1 MNNLEIG
8 MVVEVNGMQ
17 VKIATYDNSNHSTFI
32 HNGDIIKNVSVNSF
46 ILVEQGFNRI
56 VCRIN
61 AESIWDVHNN
71 SKDYQ
76 FNSSFIK
83 NSIKRILDVQVI
95 GYIFQNEF
103 SSGAT
108 FIPMIGNVCSI
119 PTKQEILQIYLN
131 SFESVENDNSIV
143 IGKSINEQ
151 NEIKLPVNSFFAS
164 HIGVFGNTGSG
175 KSNTLHK
182 LYYELFKLNH
192 PNLKSRSNFV
202 VLDFNGEYI
211 HDKSF
216 GISNNLEKKVYDLST
231 RTSNCEKYP
240 ISASTFYDVE
250 MLSIIFQ
257 ATNQTQKP
265 FLNRV
270 LRGRK
275 KYKDGIN
282 SICNWIRYLM
292 EKILTSSPNLD
303 LKNMLLN
310 VIESMLEPTKH
321 IYLAQLKTVQLHTY
335 VEVKYIFTSIN
346 GTTEYINGE
355 WETRFD
361 DLLNLESLFVELNT
375 LILND
380 FEDFELRCKLQ
391 LINDLLYGNVVS
403 SHIDPLLKRIESRIY
418 NMSNYLEIIDRIDN
432 EHFLEIVSLKN
443 LNQEAK
449 QTMAIFISKMYF
461 DFHKLNDDKGSFHLI
476 IDEAHNILSYQVV
489 SENESWRDY
498 RLSIFEEII
507 KEGRKFGFFLTISSQ
522 RPADIS
528 STLLSQV
535 HNFFLHKL
543 VNEKDLQIVEN
554 SLSTL
559 DRTSKSMLP
568 SLSQGVCIVTGTALS
583 LPLIMK
589 VDFIFDKSTRPQS
602 DTINLLELWNLKT
615 E

>member
-17 VKIATYDNSNHSTFI
+17 VKIATYDNFNHSTFI
-32 HNGDIIKNVSVNSF
+32 NNGDIIKNVSVNSF

-56 VCRIN
+56 VCRVN

-216 GISNNLEKKVYDLST
+216 GISNNLEKKY
-231 RTSNCEKYP
+231 
-240 ISASTFYDVE
+240 
-250 MLSIIFQ
+250 
-257 ATNQTQKP
+257 
-265 FLNRV
+265 
-270 LRGRK
+270 
-275 KYKDGIN
+275 
-282 SICNWIRYLM
+282 
-292 EKILTSSPNLD
+292 
-303 LKNMLLN
+303 
-310 VIESMLEPTKH
+310 
-321 IYLAQLKTVQLHTY
+321 
-335 VEVKYIFTSIN
+335 
-346 GTTEYINGE
+346 
-355 WETRFD
+355 
-361 DLLNLESLFVELNT
+361 
-375 LILND
+375 
-380 FEDFELRCKLQ
+380 
-391 LINDLLYGNVVS
+391 
-403 SHIDPLLKRIESRIY
+403 
-418 NMSNYLEIIDRIDN
+418 
-432 EHFLEIVSLKN
+432 
-443 LNQEAK
+443 
-449 QTMAIFISKMYF
+449 
-461 DFHKLNDDKGSFHLI
+461 
-476 IDEAHNILSYQVV
+476 
-489 SENESWRDY
+489 
-498 RLSIFEEII
+498 
-507 KEGRKFGFFLTISSQ
+507 TI
-522 RPADIS
+522 
-528 STLLSQV
+528 
-535 HNFFLHKL
+535 
-543 VNEKDLQIVEN
+543 
-554 SLSTL
+554 
-559 DRTSKSMLP
+559 
-568 SLSQGVCIVTGTALS
+568 
-583 LPLIMK
+583 
-589 VDFIFDKSTRPQS
+589 
-602 DTINLLELWNLKT
+602 
-615 E
+615 

>member
-1 MNNLEIG
+1 
-8 MVVEVNGMQ
+8 
-17 VKIATYDNSNHSTFI
+17 
-32 HNGDIIKNVSVNSF
+32 
-46 ILVEQGFNRI
+46 
-56 VCRIN
+56 
-61 AESIWDVHNN
+61 
-71 SKDYQ
+71 
-76 FNSSFIK
+76 
-83 NSIKRILDVQVI
+83 
-95 GYIFQNEF
+95 
-103 SSGAT
+103 
-108 FIPMIGNVCSI
+108 
-119 PTKQEILQIYLN
+119 
-131 SFESVENDNSIV
+131 
-143 IGKSINEQ
+143 
-151 NEIKLPVNSFFAS
+151 
-164 HIGVFGNTGSG
+164 
-175 KSNTLHK
+175 
-182 LYYELFKLNH
+182 
-192 PNLKSRSNFV
+192 
-202 VLDFNGEYI
+202 
-211 HDKSF
+211 
-216 GISNNLEKKVYDLST
+216 
-231 RTSNCEKYP
+231 
-240 ISASTFYDVE
+240 